1 MNSQEGSGSGS
12 YSNFDINKSVIVKGF
27 NNHFEEFIEDI
38 QSIFPEDDEVRTM
51 KNLLFMIKKTNPK
64 LVLEYWNAYISVPY
78 KTPVENGDISFFINK
93 DYSDLDIVMTDSV
106 SSFIERLRGYVKNMT
121 EENQIKSMKYIQNLT
136 KLASLC
142 EL

>member
-51 KNLLFMIKKTNPK
+51 KNLLFMLKKQTRD
-64 LVLEYWNAYISVPY
+64 W
-78 KTPVENGDISFFINK
+78 F
-93 DYSDLDIVMTDSV
+93 
-106 SSFIERLRGYVKNMT
+106 
-121 EENQIKSMKYIQNLT
+121 
-136 KLASLC
+136 
-142 EL
+142 